1 MAGALSDL
9 RVVDFSRVLAG
20 PFGTRMLADHGAE
33 VIKVQ
38 SEVTAAGPQHNIS
51 GYFNTWNRNKLGI
64 TLNLSR
70 PEAIELAKKLVEISD
85 VVVENFSP
93 RVMKNWGLDYT
104 VLKGI
109 KRDLIMLSMSAMGQ
123 TGPWQ
128 DYVGFGATVQAFSG
142 ITYLTGF
149 PGQPP
154 AGVGYSYADHVG
166 GLMGVLAVLQAV
178 EHRQR
183 TGEGQHIDLSETE
196 ATCSLLGTALLD
208 LRCNGRDALP
218 AGNSPVHRIAA
229 PHGVY
234 RCRGEDRWCAIAVFT
249 EEEWQAFC
257 AVLGRPSWTTEAR
270 FGSQLDR
277 WRNAGELDAAVGE
290 WTQEH
295 NAEEVMGL
303 LQSAGIAAGLVQNGA
318 DLAQDPQLRARGF
331 FVELEHPVMGMTVS
345 DGSPVRL
352 SDMPAV
358 YSRAAPTLGQ
368 DNDYVY
374 RCLLGIPEEDMER
387 YVADGVIL

>member
-9 RVVDFSRVLAG
+9 RVIDFTRVLAG

-38 SEVTAAGPQHNIS
+38 SAVTAAGPQHNIS

-70 PEAIELAKKLVEISD
+70 VEGIELAKKLVGISD

-123 TGPWQ
+123 TGPWR
-128 DYVGFGATVQAFSG
+128 DYVGFGTTVQAFSG

-149 PGQPP
+149 PKQGP

-166 GLMGVLAVLQAV
+166 GLMGVLAILQAL

-196 ATCSLLGTALLD
+196 AMCCLLGTALLN
-208 LRCNGRDALP
+208 LRLNGKDAVP
-218 AGNSPVHRIAA
+218 VGNSPMYRIAA

-234 RCRGEDRWCAIAVFT
+234 RCKGEDRWCAIAVF
-249 EEEWQAFC
+249 
-257 AVLGRPSWTTEAR
+257 
-270 FGSQLDR
+270 
-277 WRNAGELDAAVGE
+277 
-290 WTQEH
+290 
-295 NAEEVMGL
+295 
-303 LQSAGIAAGLVQNGA
+303 
-318 DLAQDPQLRARGF
+318 
-331 FVELEHPVMGMTVS
+331 
-345 DGSPVRL
+345 L
-352 SDMPAV
+352 SLIHI
-358 YSRAAPTLGQ
+358 SEPT
-368 DNDYVY
+368 
-374 RCLLGIPEEDMER
+374 RH
-387 YVADGVIL
+387 